1 MYPGTVCLWFKRL
14 VVSTEHYL
22 GVSSKMA
29 KQVWISDLAYE
40 YCRKVAYEQHKPIGK
55 VTSEAILSNV
65 IDTPSKGV

>member
-1 MYPGTVCLWFKRL
+1 
-14 VVSTEHYL
+14 
-22 GVSSKMA
+22 MA